1 MTLQELKN
9 HKILPNDIKDNDLIK
24 ILNEVLKVSPE
35 VKTMDYDI
43 TDLNIIDK
51 VKFSPQMINAYVDK
65 IMSSK
70 SKSKPQIYKEVLE
83 YLNKTLGEAQK
94 KKGFTEEVKDITT
107 LIGKMNQQKQ
117 LFENM
122 ESMFEQN
129 KDLLSTVDPNNLKKL
144 NKEALA
150 VMMSVMLGDQNQI
163 VTSMQAMLE
172 QIKILN
178 AKVDSLT
185 QELETSRASTPN
197 GVTPG
202 DSDFEAPED
211 PKFITA
217 EDLEQQVTQTQQ
229 ETKEMQPLIKK
240 NSLHDLRNRKIIP
253 SSIKEEELIDYCNNV
268 LNFEPKVTS
277 IESVITE
284 KQIESLQSSTLMSN
298 ATLRTEISDSHKTVM
313 SSYASLI
320 KNYQT
325 MLEGMHNKPGFEKEV
340 SEITDLI
347 DRLQA
352 QQEAYKTTVDGFE
365 VQDMG
370 QYFDFSAP
378 NQGELSQSM
387 SERAKKVTTDKQE
400 KLTELDS
407 EIAILSSKKD
417 RLEKIETKFF
427 FNKIKNNMQLKTLSS
442 RIERLRKKQG
452 KIQSSQKRIINANT
466 ARYVKKMEKQFK
478 KYMKEQEKINLAVQ
492 EKHNKLEDLNAKQSK
507 LDKLN
512 KKLVDLEEK
521 KKEASKLQQSRLENK
536 QKRVESRR
544 DRVEKTV
551 KRLQEKVGKV
561 DLSKQYQSTFEES
574 YAFAI

>member
-43 TDLNIIDK
+43 TDLNIVDK

-83 YLNKTLGEAQK
+83 YLNKTLSEAQK
-94 KKGFTEEVKDITT
+94 KKGFTEEIKHITT
-107 LIGKMNQQKQ
+107 LIDKMNQQKQ

-122 ESMFEQN
+122 ESIFEQN
-129 KDLLSTVDPNNLKKL
+129 KDVLSTVDPNNLKKL

-172 QIKILN
+172 QIKTLN

-185 QELETSRASTPN
+185 QELETSRAATPN
-197 GVTPG
+197 GVAPG
-202 DSDFEAPED
+202 DSDFERPED

-217 EDLEQQVTQTQQ
+217 EDLEQQAVQTQQ
-229 ETKEMQPLIKK
+229 ETREMKPLIKK
-240 NSLHDLRNRKIIP
+240 NSLHDLKNRKIIP
-253 SSIKEEELIDYCNNV
+253 SSIKDEELIDYCNNV
-268 LNFEPKVTS
+268 LNFEPKITS

-284 KQIESLQSSTLMSN
+284 KQIELLQSSTLMSN
-298 ATLRTEISDSHKTVM
+298 VSLRTEITDSHKTVM

-325 MLEGMHNKPGFEKEV
+325 MLEGMQNKPGFEKEV

-347 DRLQA
+347 DKLQV

-387 SERAKKVTTDKQE
+387 SEHAKKVATDRQE
-400 KLTELDS
+400 KLTDIDK
-407 EIAILSSKKD
+407 EIASLSTQKD
-417 RLEKIETKFF
+417 RLESVETQFF
-427 FNKIKNNMQLKTLSS
+427 FNKMKNNMQIKQLSS

-452 KIQSSQKRIINANT
+452 KIQASQKRVINKNT
-466 ARYVKKMEKQFK
+466 AKYVSKMEKQFR
-478 KYMKEQEKINLAVQ
+478 KYMKQQEKMNLSVQ
-492 EKHNKLEDLNAKQSK
+492 AKHNKIDDLNAKQSK

-512 KKLVDLEEK
+512 KKIVSLEEK
-521 KKEASKLQQSRLENK
+521 RKETNQIMQAINASKKSML
-536 QKRVESRR
+536 ESRR